1 MLFKAPSSQ
10 PLSAEKKKN
19 NQIEPQHVK
28 WRFLSIYL
36 YLLEVLEVL
45 VPLVLLAEKKHHHG
59 L

>member
-10 PLSAEKKKN
+10 PLSAEKKMN

-28 WRFLSIYL
+28 WTFLSIYL
-36 YLLEVLEVL
+36 YLLEVQALVL
-45 VPLVLLAEKKHHHG
+45 LVLLAEKKHHHG

>member
-10 PLSAEKKKN
+10 PLSAEKKMN

-28 WRFLSIYL
+28 WTFRSIYL

-45 VPLVLLAEKKHHHG
+45 VLLVLLAEKKHHHG

>member
-10 PLSAEKKKN
+10 PLSAEKKN

-28 WRFLSIYL
+28 WTFLSIYL

-45 VPLVLLAEKKHHHG
+45 VLLVLLAEKKHHHG

>member
-10 PLSAEKKKN
+10 PLSAEKKMN

-28 WRFLSIYL
+28 WTFLSIYL
-36 YLLEVLEVL
+36 YLLEVQVL
-45 VPLVLLAEKKHHHG
+45 VLLVLLAEKKHHHG

>member
-10 PLSAEKKKN
+10 PLSAEKKMN

-28 WRFLSIYL
+28 WTFLSIYL
-36 YLLEVLEVL
+36 YLLEVQV
-45 VPLVLLAEKKHHHG
+45 LVLLVLLVEKKHHHG